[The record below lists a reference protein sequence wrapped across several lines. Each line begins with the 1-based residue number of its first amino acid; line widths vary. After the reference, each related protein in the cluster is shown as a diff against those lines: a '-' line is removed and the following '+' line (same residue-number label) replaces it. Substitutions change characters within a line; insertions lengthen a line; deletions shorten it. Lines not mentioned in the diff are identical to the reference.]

1 MLASLK
7 DLEGASDSH
16 SEIQAARS
24 CAIHDV
30 APRKQGKARDRRI
43 LKPPHGNDT
52 HHSWSPFINQPQ
64 SCVPSN
70 YRAGWEIDPFVCSGR
85 KRNQKLLSTNG
96 MSHTSLK
103 YSHPS
108 SVQDSL
114 NRATEITVVL
124 CLIMFLLFWESL
136 DGSLFHSEEKPT
148 SLL

>member
-1 MLASLK
+1 MEMTHITPGRLLSTNP
-7 DLEGASDSH
+7 SP
-16 SEIQAARS
+16 
-24 CAIHDV
+24 V
-30 APRKQGKARDRRI
+30 A
-43 LKPPHGNDT
+43 
-52 HHSWSPFINQPQ
+52 
-64 SCVPSN
+64 PSN

-108 SVQDSL
+108 SIQDTL
-114 NRATEITVVL
+114 NRAAEITVVL

-136 DGSLFHSEEKPT
+136 DGSLFQSEEKPT